1 MPNKLILKIIPAK
14 IGDLEKSKRAE
25 NLFYEEDW
33 IRNMCKISE
42 LYPKDWKKIFNTKQS
57 LIIKDSSNRNCC
69 IWAIEYEKIKMFI
82 VSAARGR
89 GTTIEFLGI
98 KDKKVIGNFLKEV
111 INILDSNFID

>member
-1 MPNKLILKIIPAK
+1 
-14 IGDLEKSKRAE
+14 
-25 NLFYEEDW
+25 
-33 IRNMCKISE
+33 
-42 LYPKDWKKIFNTKQS
+42 
-57 LIIKDSSNRNCC
+57 
-69 IWAIEYEKIKMFI
+69 MFI